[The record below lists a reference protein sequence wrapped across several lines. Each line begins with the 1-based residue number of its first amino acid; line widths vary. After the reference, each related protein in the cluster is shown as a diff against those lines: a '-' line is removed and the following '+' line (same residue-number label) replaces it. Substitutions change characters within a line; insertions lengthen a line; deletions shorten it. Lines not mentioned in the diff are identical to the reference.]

1 MLHPSPPA
9 PAKFKKVGPLATFL
23 LCGLGL
29 IAHFFGSLS
38 LASAIECRRHRSLE
52 RKRRGSELRGLTD
65 GKCGEE
71 TAEAISA
78 PRCPPAPPAPGSAW
92 RARGAR
98 RLKFLFLPRGSA
110 QLEQPRGGLGSG
122 SLVPPAPGTRTAALV
137 AHTPQLHPPQ
147 PHSPSAGQGPS
158 PHLLLSLSDTG
169 QASLFSGPQFPHP
182 CSIRGRLKP
191 GHTRVFSPSRRAGS
205 ATDARAARAF

>member
-78 PRCPPAPPAPGSAW
+78 PRCPPGTTSPRICVEGKGGQEAQIPVPSQRVCPAGAATWGSRVRLACTAGSRDTHGSSGGPHPATTSPP
-92 RARGAR
+92 
-98 RLKFLFLPRGSA
+98 
-110 QLEQPRGGLGSG
+110 
-122 SLVPPAPGTRTAALV
+122 
-137 AHTPQLHPPQ
+137 TPQPQRCAGTLTSPP
-147 PHSPSAGQGPS
+147 PLA
-158 PHLLLSLSDTG
+158 
-169 QASLFSGPQFPHP
+169 
-182 CSIRGRLKP
+182 K
-191 GHTRVFSPSRRAGS
+191 
-205 ATDARAARAF
+205 